1 MRELLRSNDP
11 VRLSWLQALLADE
24 HIGAIIL
31 DAQTAILEGGAGA
44 IRRRLM
50 VIDEDYIRSRRIL
63 ADAGELP
70 LSDDGPG
77 G

>member
-24 HIGAIIL
+24 NIEAVIL
-31 DAQTAILEGGAGA
+31 DAHTAVLEGSAGA

-50 VIDEDYIRSRRIL
+50 VVDEDYSRSRRIL
-63 ADAGELP
+63 ADAGEITA
-70 LSDDGPG
+70 DA
-77 G
+77 